1 MAVGDAIR
9 SYAGLQ
15 RMAIVGAGA
24 CHTGSGHHFD
34 RWFLERLERGEL
46 DQVLDMP
53 DGEIELAGNGTH
65 EMRSRLAV
73 AGGAEHSHHPR
84 VRVPVYPW
92 ITGMGVAQWEN
103 TVHLR
108 RGVRT

>member
-9 SYAGLQ
+9 SYAGIQ

-53 DGEIELAGNGTH
+53 DSEIELAGNGTH
-65 EMRSRLAV
+65 EMGSGLAV
-73 AGGAEHSHHPR
+73 AGAVAPNTATTLAYECPSTHGSR
-84 VRVPVYPW
+84 VWAWRNGK
-92 ITGMGVAQWEN
+92 TQS
-103 TVHLR
+103 T
-108 RGVRT
+108 